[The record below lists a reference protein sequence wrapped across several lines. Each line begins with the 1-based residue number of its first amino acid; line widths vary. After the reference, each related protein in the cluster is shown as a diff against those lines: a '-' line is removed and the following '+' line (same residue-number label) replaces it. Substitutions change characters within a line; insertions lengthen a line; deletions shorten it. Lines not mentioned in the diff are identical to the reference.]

1 MEQEIGSRIATN
13 SSYEDKDFDRDQM
26 VYIYSGL
33 ILATVVMSLTHAIYF
48 FVFCL
53 RASVSLHEHVF
64 SKIINAC
71 MRFYNKNPS
80 GRILN
85 RFSKDLGILDE
96 YIPNVLFDV
105 IEVNMIGRGLYQ
117 IFKGFFFSRLDCY
130 LQDL

>member
-1 MEQEIGSRIATN
+1 MEQDIGSKIAAN
-13 SSYEDKDFDRDQM
+13 ASYEDKDFDRERM

-33 ILATVVMSLTHAIYF
+33 TLATVVMSLTHAIYF

-64 SKIINAC
+64 AKIINAC

-85 RFSKDLGILDE
+85 RFSKDLGTLDE

-105 IEVNMIGRGLYQ
+105 IEVNMPGRVYDKSTKAL
-117 IFKGFFFSRLDCY
+117 FDF
-130 LQDL
+130 